1 MRIFIIFISAVEFL
15 DACSKDTDGNDCC
28 KQECITR
35 EEQEQQF
42 VTFGQYKGNF
52 EIPRDRIDLTL
63 LI

>member
-1 MRIFIIFISAVEFL
+1 MKIFLIFISAVEFL
-15 DACSKDTDGNDCC
+15 DAYSKDSDGNDWF

-52 EIPRDRIDLTL
+52 EIPRVGIDLA
-63 LI
+63 

>member
-1 MRIFIIFISAVEFL
+1 MRIFMIFISAVEFL
-15 DACSKDTDGNDCC
+15 DAYSKASNGDDWC

-52 EIPRDRIDLTL
+52 EIPRVIIELT
-63 LI
+63 